1 MDLNFLEDD
10 SFKFKEENLL
20 DNSFIFEKGFDS
32 FFNYNPYLFSN
43 EKDSLD
49 IFKENS
55 LDELMANE
63 ERENNKRDEL
73 KPNDANSNIFD
84 ENKNEIIKPSRDNK
98 EIKKGNLNQNNEVN
112 NFIEKNKTG
121 KNLFNVYIKKE
132 HTKYSRDNIID
143 KIKRNSI
150 SNIFSLDVSEIKK
163 INNYNISLF
172 KNQVFRKI
180 TSALIF
186 LQKLK
191 FEELLKLKTRDIFY
205 TEEILE
211 KIKLKNKNVTEKY
224 VQKKKD
230 NNKNNKLL
238 ITKIEEL
245 KEKIDEIKDE
255 NIKKSILKLNEI
267 INKPVYDMYKIYITN
282 DNRYENFNTLMDD
295 IISLEKNGEDGKYLE
310 KYENIAK
317 SLIKNIDESTLR

>member
-20 DNSFIFEKGFDS
+20 DNSFIFEKEFDS

-55 LDELMANE
+55 LDEFMANE

-84 ENKNEIIKPSRDNK
+84 ENKNEIIKPSKDNK
-98 EIKKGNLNQNNEVN
+98 EIKNDNLNQNNEVN

-163 INNYNISLF
+163 INFS
-172 KNQVFRKI
+172 I
-180 TSALIF
+180 T
-186 LQKLK
+186 
-191 FEELLKLKTRDIFY
+191 
-205 TEEILE
+205 
-211 KIKLKNKNVTEKY
+211 
-224 VQKKKD
+224 
-230 NNKNNKLL
+230 
-238 ITKIEEL
+238 
-245 KEKIDEIKDE
+245 
-255 NIKKSILKLNEI
+255 
-267 INKPVYDMYKIYITN
+267 
-282 DNRYENFNTLMDD
+282 
-295 IISLEKNGEDGKYLE
+295 
-310 KYENIAK
+310 
-317 SLIKNIDESTLR
+317 